1 MSKIKTI
8 SLIIILQFLVLIPME
23 VFAFDIG
30 GTGLNIT
37 AGRGFLGPKQTATD
51 TTLKAAGIITDIPT
65 AIGQIIG
72 AGLSFLGIAFM
83 LLIIYGGFMWMFAR
97 GNDQAVGK
105 AKEIIT
111 AAVIGLVIVLSAYAI
126 TAFIGT
132 NL

>member
-8 SLIIILQFLVLIPME
+8 SLIIILQFLVLMPME
-23 VFAFDIG
+23 VFALN
-30 GTGLNIT
+30 TGLDTT
-37 AGRGFLGPKQTATD
+37 AGVGFVGRPNANEGDLKTAGMITSIPE
-51 TTLKAAGIITDIPT
+51 GI
-65 AIGQIIG
+65 GKVIG

-126 TAFIGT
+126 TAFIGD